1 MAVGIQLNHSPGT
14 YLGSY
19 LRNLPFGSGECYSS
33 GNFEPICSVGI
44 SVLERGTMPIRVDD
58 FAEHEKTYAAHLN
71 SQIEQISGSLMHLD
85 KMLSAG
91 FVDRSILDAF
101 REAVDRVRTTGWLVQ
116 KAMDQSPEAESVPEM
131 VLRERVRATARVL
144 THLAADL
151 ENRKTDDP
159 IQGMSELAAAAQRIL
174 STLEK

>member
-1 MAVGIQLNHSPGT
+1 
-14 YLGSY
+14 
-19 LRNLPFGSGECYSS
+19 
-33 GNFEPICSVGI
+33 
-44 SVLERGTMPIRVDD
+44 MPIRVDD

-85 KMLSAG
+85 RMLSAG

-116 KAMDQSPEAESVPEM
+116 KAMDESNAGESVPEM
-131 VLRERVRATARVL
+131 VLRERVRATTRVL

-151 ENRKTDDP
+151 ESRKVEGP
-159 IQGMSELAAAAQRIL
+159 VQGVGELAAAAQRIL
-174 STLEK
+174 SALEK